1 LRRGL
6 DGVDARE
13 RGAVVVGLAQQRV
26 PLGLVLRL
34 ARLRAGAVD
43 RRVLGLGLVDRGLDV
58 ARERDT
64 DQPEPEAVEEAPAE
78 RVRDVLLERARYTDL
93 KQKYDSARVT
103 EDLERRQGG
112 ERFSVLYAAYP
123 GRPAKPGQWARLL
136 LMAIAAGFVLGAAM
150 VMGREFLDRS
160 VHDARALQSEFEVPV
175 LGEIPRINRAV

>member
-1 LRRGL
+1 MVEQDLASVTR
-6 DGVDARE
+6 DA
-13 RGAVVVGLAQQRV
+13 V
-26 PLGLVLRL
+26 
-34 ARLRAGAVD
+34 
-43 RRVLGLGLVDRGLDV
+43 
-58 ARERDT
+58 
-64 DQPEPEAVEEAPAE
+64 
-78 RVRDVLLERARYTDL
+78 LERARYTDL